1 MNRIFIVFSF
11 CALVSCESREY
22 RINKFSDQT
31 LVMIADLQ
39 DRRLSDSLYQF
50 FNHENPVYRKDAVL
64 AFASIQDT
72 LAIVRLGNVLETDS
86 DSNVRS
92 AAAFALGQT
101 GTAKSFAA
109 LMVGLASE
117 KNALVQKEIIEACG
131 KTSTND
137 TAVKLTL
144 SDKQNQAEGF
154 AWAYYRL
161 ALRGQADSS
170 VVEKAAVFL
179 KNSNSHRT
187 RIGAANFFA
196 RGPKDISSAEKILQ
210 KSAIEDSSVY
220 VRMASTFALRKINSP
235 STLETIKKILSADS
249 DYRVRI
255 SAVSALKTFPIEDT
269 KQNLFA
275 ALGDL
280 NQHVGIAASEV
291 IKPVATKDEFTEL
304 VLLARAA
311 KSWRVQGNL
320 FEAALAASNNK
331 ELAEEIFR
339 LYDTIENPYGKASL
353 ITALGQSTLSY
364 SFVNEQL
371 HKSQIPVIKSSA
383 AAALVSINRH
393 KEFNGDMQNEFV
405 TIYKKAFETGDA
417 AVIGTIALALGDSTL
432 GYKKII
438 ADYTFLYAARKRLS
452 LPRDNEAL
460 QPMEAAIAHFEGK
473 KLSNEVK
480 NEFNHPIDW
489 NLVKTMPADQKV
501 RIRTGKGDIIIQLL
515 VEEAP
520 GSVANFV
527 QLVNSHYFDSKNFHR
542 VVPNFVIQGGCNRGD
557 GWGSE
562 DYSIRSEFS
571 MRRYTEGSVGMAS
584 AGKDTEGT
592 QWFITHSPTPHLD
605 GRYTIFAIVT
615 EGMNVAHQ
623 MEVGDTILKVELLK

>member
-179 KNSNSHRT
+179 YRGASSRART
-187 RIGAANFFA
+187 
-196 RGPKDISSAEKILQ
+196 
-210 KSAIEDSSVY
+210 
-220 VRMASTFALRKINSP
+220 
-235 STLETIKKILSADS
+235 
-249 DYRVRI
+249 
-255 SAVSALKTFPIEDT
+255 
-269 KQNLFA
+269 
-275 ALGDL
+275 
-280 NQHVGIAASEV
+280 
-291 IKPVATKDEFTEL
+291 
-304 VLLARAA
+304 
-311 KSWRVQGNL
+311 
-320 FEAALAASNNK
+320 
-331 ELAEEIFR
+331 
-339 LYDTIENPYGKASL
+339 
-353 ITALGQSTLSY
+353 
-364 SFVNEQL
+364 
-371 HKSQIPVIKSSA
+371 
-383 AAALVSINRH
+383 
-393 KEFNGDMQNEFV
+393 
-405 TIYKKAFETGDA
+405 
-417 AVIGTIALALGDSTL
+417 
-432 GYKKII
+432 
-438 ADYTFLYAARKRLS
+438 
-452 LPRDNEAL
+452 
-460 QPMEAAIAHFEGK
+460 
-473 KLSNEVK
+473 
-480 NEFNHPIDW
+480 
-489 NLVKTMPADQKV
+489 
-501 RIRTGKGDIIIQLL
+501 
-515 VEEAP
+515 
-520 GSVANFV
+520 
-527 QLVNSHYFDSKNFHR
+527 
-542 VVPNFVIQGGCNRGD
+542 
-557 GWGSE
+557 
-562 DYSIRSEFS
+562 
-571 MRRYTEGSVGMAS
+571 
-584 AGKDTEGT
+584 
-592 QWFITHSPTPHLD
+592 
-605 GRYTIFAIVT
+605 
-615 EGMNVAHQ
+615 
-623 MEVGDTILKVELLK
+623 